1 MEFISSEMYPE
12 LVDII
17 NNKCTASI
25 ESVISAKLDGNN
37 DIICCTMREDQQ
49 YTVIIE
55 DESDSVKIVGLG
67 CT

>member
-1 MEFISSEMYPE
+1 MDISAEMYPE
-12 LVDII
+12 LVDTI
-17 NNKCTASI
+17 NSNNHATFF

-37 DIICCTMREDQQ
+37 DIICCTLWENKQ

-55 DESDSVKIVGLG
+55 DESDAVKIVGPG

>member
-1 MEFISSEMYPE
+1 MDISAEMYPE
-12 LVDII
+12 LVDTI
-17 NNKCTASI
+17 NSHGHTTFF

-37 DIICCTMREDQQ
+37 DIICCTMWENRQ
-49 YTVIIE
+49 YTVVIE